1 MSTIDELMEQARTA
15 GADSLPEPLRG
26 SILGA
31 VESEPSAAAPTHQ
44 LAQLNV
50 ARFRLPMDHP
60 DMIGFVEMLDPMNNV
75 ADACPGLVWRLTDE
89 GSNNATSITYYDDPL
104 LLVNMSV
111 WSDVAALRDY
121 VYRSEHAGMVK
132 RAPEWADAM
141 ESRHL
146 VLWWVPAGH
155 RPDIAEAD
163 ARLEL
168 LRANGPTEA
177 AFTFG
182 QSFPP
187 PAS

>member
-1 MSTIDELMEQARTA
+1 MTNIDELIGAARDEA
-15 GADSLPEPLRG
+15 SQLPPEMRNRILDAVEGDQQADS
-26 SILGA
+26 
-31 VESEPSAAAPTHQ
+31 PTFQ

-60 DMIGFVEMLDPMNNV
+60 DMSGFVEMLDPMNNL
-75 ADACPGLVWRLTDE
+75 ADACAGLVWRLTDE
-89 GSNNATSITYYDDPL
+89 GSNDATSITYYEDPL

-111 WSDVAALRDY
+111 WTDLASLRDY
-121 VYRSEHAGMVK
+121 VYRSEHAAMVK
-132 RAPEWADAM
+132 RRTEWADVM

-163 ARLEL
+163 ARLEQ
-168 LRANGPTEA
+168 LRAHGPTA
-177 AFTFG
+177 TAFTFG
-182 QSFPP
+182 TSFPA